1 LGELLNKIC
10 PITNEP
16 CFQVEYGGQQCVDKP
31 SLEYAAIC
39 IKKLRAMNLDMAR
52 EIEAL
57 DELVESLK
65 EGKSSH

>member
-10 PITNEP
+10 PISNET
-16 CFQVEYGGQQCVDKP
+16 CSQVEYGGEQCVDKLT
-31 SLEYAAIC
+31 LEYAAIC
-39 IKKLRAMNLDMAR
+39 IKKLRAINLDTAR

>member
-1 LGELLNKIC
+1 
-10 PITNEP
+10 
-16 CFQVEYGGQQCVDKP
+16 
-31 SLEYAAIC
+31 
-39 IKKLRAMNLDMAR
+39 MNLDMAR